1 MTVENQRL
9 LSDALLLPEK
19 DRAELASLI
28 IASLDGPPDLDAES
42 LWAEE
47 IIRRAQELEKDPSR
61 AEDWEVVKA
70 RIKQKLWGPKSK
82 S

>member
-1 MTVENQRL
+1 MTAQNQRL

-28 IASLDGPPDLDAES
+28 IASLDGPPDPDAES

-47 IIRRAQELEKDPSR
+47 IARRVQEFEKDPSR

-70 RIKQKLWGPKSK
+70 RIKQKLWGSK
-82 S
+82 SAS